1 MKVNNTLAKALYDNK
16 AECPDELAFRRGDIL
31 TVLDQNLLGSEG
43 WWKCSLHG
51 KQGMAP
57 ANRLQLLTTLQA
69 PPSIQ
74 PGSPG
79 PPTMPRTVYQVPSG
93 RRPPVPLPIYEKM
106 DGWIMPPP
114 PSSAPYP
121 LTPEVYQVPAMAAI
135 LLSEKTQSS
144 SDQHLYTL
152 PRATWAS
159 SMERKSDIY
168 DVPSPQHHVFT
179 QGLAT
184 PPSSRK
190 GSKLSPSKECYLG
203 TAQQLYDIPLSPEK
217 PRTHTLKE
225 SSLENVYVIPTPLS
239 RERDVIERGPQGKHP
254 GPYNTLPNLR
264 KSEWIYDIPVS
275 PEKAGINSALQNRSP
290 NIHAFYD
297 IPPTRLD
304 SGTQKILPTN
314 NEVKLVTSEVYDVP
328 PVQRKLTL
336 PEIPLYDIPSTHEAL
351 VQRQNGNYDVPLGAL
366 SSMIEK
372 ESHQQTVYDI
382 PRRKPVV
389 SSQKKENTQS
399 PNSGDHTYVFPL
411 PHYTDSKRDQ
421 DRLSVSSVD
430 SRTSTISTWSSSSTE
445 SCSSAASSS
454 APSSSSEEPPKEAT
468 MELEFAIETLTKLQ
482 HSVSSSIAS
491 LMIFVSSRWRY
502 QEHLEGNLE
511 EIRRAVDHIRVSLGE
526 FLDFARAI
534 EGNSAR
540 SSDSKLHARIK
551 KQLNILTD
559 SFQMLVE
566 TREALNNC
574 KWSLDALVIEK
585 PQNNPDDLDRF
596 VMIARTIP
604 DDIKRFASIIIANGK
619 LLFRKNCKEKEGKE
633 WRVGAEHEV
642 IKPGTEQRVDSL
654 LRHILDKPKENS
666 PCLEKA
672 KVAITEVCDYI
683 QQQKSPG
690 PGQTQPFL
698 SSSKVERKNVKLKIK
713 DSPPMMRH
721 NVVGKEDSTKKMV
734 LSDLCRL
741 YFGAVQK
748 AIGVFHK
755 SLSND
760 LAPEVFIANSKMII
774 MVGQKLVDA
783 LCQEALQK
791 ADRNEILHGSSN
803 FCGLLKNLAVATKNA
818 AMQYPS
824 PEAMKELQNQAD
836 GLSKYTE
843 QFRAMME

>member
-1 MKVNNTLAKALYDNK
+1 MNTLAKALYDNK

-79 PPTMPRTVYQVPSG
+79 PPSTPRTVYQVPSG
-93 RRPPVPLPIYEKM
+93 CRPPVPLPVYEKM

-114 PSSAPYP
+114 PPPSAPYP
-121 LTPEVYQVPAMAAI
+121 LTPEVYQVPAMAAA

-159 SMERKSDIY
+159 AMERKSDIY

-190 GSKLSPSKECYLG
+190 GSKLFPSKECYLG
-203 TAQQLYDIPLSPEK
+203 TAQQHYDIPLSPEK
-217 PRTHTLKE
+217 PRTHTLQE

-239 RERDVIERGPQGKHP
+239 RERDIIERGPQGKHL

-275 PEKAGINSALQNRSP
+275 PEKAGLNSALQNRSP
-290 NIHAFYD
+290 NIHVFYD
-297 IPPTRLD
+297 IPPMRLD
-304 SGTQKILPTN
+304 SGTQKILPTTN

-351 VQRQNGNYDVPLGAL
+351 VQRQNGNYDVPSGAL

-382 PRRKPVV
+382 PRGMPVV
-389 SSQKKENTQS
+389 LSQKKENTQS

-411 PHYTDSKRDQ
+411 SYYTDGKRDQ
-421 DRLSVSSVD
+421 DRLSVSSLD

-445 SCSSAASSS
+445 SSSSAASSSS
-454 APSSSSEEPPKEAT
+454 APSSSSEEPTKEAT

-502 QEHLEGNLE
+502 QEHLVGNLD
-511 EIRRAVDHIRVSLGE
+511 EIHRAVDHIRVSLGE

-534 EGNSAR
+534 EGNSAQ

-574 KWSLDALVIEK
+574 KWSLDVLVIEK

-596 VMIARTIP
+596 VMVARTIP

-633 WRVGAEHEV
+633 WRVGAEHEI
-642 IKPGTEQRVDSL
+642 IKPGAEQRVDSL

-672 KVAITEVCDYI
+672 KAAITEVCDYI

-690 PGQTQPFL
+690 PEQTQPPL
-698 SSSKVERKNVKLKIK
+698 SSSKVERKNAKLKIK

-721 NVVGKEDSTKKMV
+721 NVVSKEDSTKKMV

-791 ADRNEILHGSSN
+791 ADRNEILYGSSN

-824 PEAMKELQNQAD
+824 PEAMKELQTQAD
-836 GLSKYTE
+836 GLLKYTQ